1 MLALRSPQII
11 TRPSSQLLHSV
22 PRIALSPK
30 PLRNLSHAASLSRTS
45 PPRTHHYLRSRSLR
59 APTAHATRTL
69 ATTASG
75 KSQSDLIIEEIQELY
90 ETAKDEFEI
99 ATDSTDSATIYA
111 ASDRESARD
120 ALNDLLSV
128 YALYTTP
135 TSDRQHSPPENSP
148 EQQKGEDADDSG
160 RLVSTQFD
168 PAELEPEVQ
177 QEVKRR
183 VGQRIRE
190 LKNAVQLLE
199 ERAMSD

>member
-1 MLALRSPQII
+1 MLALRSLQVV
-11 TRPSSQLLHSV
+11 TRPSSRLLHSIT
-22 PRIALSPK
+22 RTALSPK
-30 PLRNLSHAASLSRTS
+30 PFRSLSHAVSLSRTN
-45 PPRTHHYLRSRSLR
+45 PPRSHHYLGLQSLR
-59 APTAHATRTL
+59 APTAHTTRAL
-69 ATTASG
+69 TTSASG

-99 ATDSTDSATIYA
+99 ATDSTDGATIYA

-135 TSDRQHSPPENSP
+135 ASERQHTPPEKSSEKLQN
-148 EQQKGEDADDSG
+148 EDESG

-168 PAELEPEVQ
+168 PAEVEPEVQ

-183 VGQRIRE
+183 VGQRVRE

-199 ERAMSD
+199 ERAMAD